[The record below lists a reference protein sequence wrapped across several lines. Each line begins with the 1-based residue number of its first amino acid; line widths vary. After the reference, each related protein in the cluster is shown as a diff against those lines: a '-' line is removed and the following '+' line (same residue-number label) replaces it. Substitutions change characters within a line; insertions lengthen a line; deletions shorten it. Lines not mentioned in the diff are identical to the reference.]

1 MRVQIASHAY
11 VHAWGDALIFR
22 LSGGKSVALSSLLL
36 QLQLLD
42 LRSPE
47 SCSPKK

>member
-1 MRVQIASHAY
+1 MRMQIASHAY

-22 LSGGKSVALSSLLL
+22 LSGGQSVALSSLLL
-36 QLQLLD
+36 D

-47 SCSPKK
+47 SWSPKK